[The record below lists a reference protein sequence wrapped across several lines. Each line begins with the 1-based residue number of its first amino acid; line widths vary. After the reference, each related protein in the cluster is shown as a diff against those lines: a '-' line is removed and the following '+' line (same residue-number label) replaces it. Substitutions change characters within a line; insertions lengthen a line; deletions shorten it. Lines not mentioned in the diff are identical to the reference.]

1 MPEIFIQKT
10 QHGACYAH
18 VINLNISVVTPLKAK
33 LCLWDF
39 LGTTIDTIKFRV
51 KDCQFCKTRSKITTN
66 VIYDLFPN
74 NTNIFKVWNRRTH
87 VIPIKKKKYLST
99 HAVVI
104 CWRQINHWKIGK
116 RALRAAR

>member
-39 LGTTIDTIKFRV
+39 LGTAIDTIKF
-51 KDCQFCKTRSKITTN
+51 KSK
-66 VIYDLFPN
+66 
-74 NTNIFKVWNRRTH
+74 K
-87 VIPIKKKKYLST
+87 LS
-99 HAVVI
+99 I
-104 CWRQINHWKIGK
+104 LQNQKENYN
-116 RALRAAR
+116 